1 MKLIKDKKSI
11 LIDITNSCIN
21 KCANC
26 MRFCQLNNN
35 PYFMNL
41 HDVKNAIDSL
51 DNWNG
56 QISIMGGEP
65 LLHPFFKEIMK
76 YLQTKYKKKYGFFR
90 YPISDIYDYAL
101 NTMPDNNGKLRL
113 FTSVPKQFYDYFED
127 IDDTF
132 HSLRCNDHS
141 NYTNHFTTMV
151 YYKDLGISDEE
162 FIKQSKNC
170 WVNNDCGAV
179 INNHGAFFCEMA
191 GAMDMLYDGNTGF
204 KVQKDWWKETSYQK
218 QMYWCQFCGAR
229 LGLPMAM
236 DNENITYMSKTVFNM
251 LLKNALCYIDG
262 TFFKKDIFVIN
273 GKIADFK
280 PGCYGFDTPE
290 VVDCGGAYVLPGF
303 IDIHTHGANGVDVN
317 SASVKDFENISSFF
331 ASKGTT
337 SYLASVLTD
346 SEEKTLHI
354 LSNIALDDQYR
365 DIQQK
370 TPQQYSALLR
380 RIANVIQMET
390 EDGKPLVKVKKGH
403 WNLTNENIIF
413 KA

>member
-251 LLKNALCYIDG
+251 LLKNDNIKLNNVKLITEEDYKKNNYKWNELKMEQLKKVNEVCISTNNKNINPKQFTIG
-262 TFFKKDIFVIN
+262 TSIFDIKNAFDWLIVGEDSKIILNKIKDCVLIEVAYMFI
-273 GKIADFK
+273 KIHMLLIK
-280 PGCYGFDTPE
+280 M
-290 VVDCGGAYVLPGF
+290 
-303 IDIHTHGANGVDVN
+303 
-317 SASVKDFENISSFF
+317 
-331 ASKGTT
+331 
-337 SYLASVLTD
+337 
-346 SEEKTLHI
+346 
-354 LSNIALDDQYR
+354 Q
-365 DIQQK
+365 IQ
-370 TPQQYSALLR
+370 LL
-380 RIANVIQMET
+380 IKN
-390 EDGKPLVKVKKGH
+390 
-403 WNLTNENIIF
+403 
-413 KA
+413 

>member
-141 NYTNHFTTMV
+141 NHTNHFTTMV

-251 LLKNALCYIDG
+251 LLKNDNIKLNNVKLITEEDYKKNNYKWNELKMEQLKKVNEVCISTNNKNINPKQFTIG
-262 TFFKKDIFVIN
+262 TSIFDIKNAFDWLIVGEDSKIILNKIKDCVLNPGCLYVYKNSYAIN
-273 GKIADFK
+273 KNANSIADK
-280 PGCYGFDTPE
+280 E
-290 VVDCGGAYVLPGF
+290 
-303 IDIHTHGANGVDVN
+303 
-317 SASVKDFENISSFF
+317 
-331 ASKGTT
+331 
-337 SYLASVLTD
+337 
-346 SEEKTLHI
+346 
-354 LSNIALDDQYR
+354 
-365 DIQQK
+365 
-370 TPQQYSALLR
+370 
-380 RIANVIQMET
+380 
-390 EDGKPLVKVKKGH
+390 LVKNIWMYFPLDKIVNIENVKINIFRTDDTTWQNLSKISLIKKILDKGV
-403 WNLTNENIIF
+403 
-413 KA
+413 